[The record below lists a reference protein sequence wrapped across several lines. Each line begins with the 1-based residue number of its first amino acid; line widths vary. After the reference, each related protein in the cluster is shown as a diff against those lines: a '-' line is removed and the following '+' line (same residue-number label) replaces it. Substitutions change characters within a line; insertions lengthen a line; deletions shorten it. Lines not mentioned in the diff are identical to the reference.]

1 MKQSN
6 DLYEV
11 FLRSIR
17 GVDHRHVGSLHADTA
32 EQALTYARDV
42 YTRRSEGVSIW
53 VVKSTDI
60 TASQE
65 QDMESFYDPM
75 DDKPYRHASFYVLPD
90 EIDNM

>member
-1 MKQSN
+1 
-6 DLYEV
+6 
-11 FLRSIR
+11 
-17 GVDHRHVGSLHADTA
+17 
-32 EQALTYARDV
+32 
-42 YTRRSEGVSIW
+42 